1 VRSAKALR
9 GTTHL
14 VDTRTSARWCAENGF
29 DTNAKEG
36 GSLCAAVRGKA
47 SSFLPGGWA
56 ENTLRQSRI
65 LFLFAIRDVGTRR
78 IRGKK
83 KDILVQL
90 LTCYREEPW
99 ECAIVAFVMSS
110 KGSGN

>member
-1 VRSAKALR
+1 VRSSAGKGKQFFAR
-9 GTTHL
+9 G
-14 VDTRTSARWCAENGF
+14 V
-29 DTNAKEG
+29 
-36 GSLCAAVRGKA
+36 
-47 SSFLPGGWA
+47 A
-56 ENTLRQSRI
+56 ENTLRQSRT

-90 LTCYREEPW
+90 LTCYKEEPW